1 MSWFGKK
8 QVVAQTLDA
17 EQLRRVV
24 ALIPEYVECLVEEG
38 RLRGDAAAGL
48 DGREFHG
55 PAERK
60 LKKIEARLAEIIRVQ
75 RKGECGMSCAAQR
88 KTFLGALPGAIL
100 TKEQLRSGIIGSTT
114 GSDD

>member
-1 MSWFGKK
+1 MSWKFGRKK
-8 QVVAQTLDA
+8 VVAEPLDA

-38 RLRGDAAAGL
+38 RLRGDTEAGL

-60 LKKIEARLAEIIRVQ
+60 LKKIEARLAGILSREH
-75 RKGECGMSCAAQR
+75 
-88 KTFLGALPGAIL
+88 GAGSAGKLPGAIL
-100 TKEQLRSGIIGSTT
+100 TDEQRVAQ
-114 GSDD
+114 

>member
-1 MSWFGKK
+1 MSLRFWKK
-8 QVVAQTLDA
+8 KKVVAEPLDA

-38 RLRGDAAAGL
+38 RLRGDTEAGL

-60 LKKIEARLAEIIRVQ
+60 LKKIEARLAGILG
-75 RKGECGMSCAAQR
+75 RKPETGNLKPERILSR
-88 KTFLGALPGAIL
+88 EELSRLPGVIL
-100 TKEQLRSGIIGSTT
+100 PAEQRGAQ
-114 GSDD
+114 

>member
-1 MSWFGKK
+1 MSWKFGRKK
-8 QVVAQTLDA
+8 VVADPLDA

-60 LKKIEARLAEIIRVQ
+60 LKKIEARLALIIG
-75 RKGECGMSCAAQR
+75 KAADRRPQA
-88 KTFLGALPGAIL
+88 LGKMPGAIL
-100 TKEQLRSGIIGSTT
+100 TEAQI
-114 GSDD
+114 